1 MTDALE
7 AQSREAIQKG
17 SKSFAAA
24 AALFD
29 AQTRAD
35 AEMLYAWCRH
45 CDDVIDG
52 QTLGHGMTVVDAADA
67 KVRLASLYTQTRS
80 ALAGETTADPVFAG
94 FQRVALARAIPE
106 RYALDLI
113 DGFSMDVAGRQ
124 YETLEEL
131 LDYCW
136 GVAGVVGAMMAIV
149 MGVRPDDLVTLR
161 RAQDLGLG
169 FQLTN
174 IARDLVEDARNQ
186 RVYAPRAWLA
196 ELGVPEGEL
205 ADEIHRPAVA
215 LIAQRLVKA
224 AEPYYRSA
232 RWGLR
237 DLPPRSAWA
246 IAAARGVYRQIGL
259 DVVAGG
265 ERAWDARVVVSG
277 RMKLWRALEGGV
289 IAARSATWDRWVTP
303 PSRPPLWSKI

>member
-1 MTDALE
+1 MSALE
-7 AQSREAIQKG
+7 TQSREAIQKG

-52 QTLGHGMTVVDAADA
+52 QTLGHGMSPVTDAP
-67 KVRLASLYTQTRS
+67 KRLAALYAQTRS
-80 ALAGETTADPVFAG
+80 ALAGEPPVDPVFAA
-94 FQRVALARAIPE
+94 FQTVALRRGLPE

-113 DGFSMDVAGRQ
+113 DGFAMDVEGRS
-124 YETLEEL
+124 YETLEDL
-131 LDYCW
+131 LAYCW

-149 MGVRPDDLVTLR
+149 MGVPASDLATLR

-174 IARDLVEDARNQ
+174 IARDIVEDARND
-186 RVYAPRAWLA
+186 RIYVPRAWLA
-196 ELGVPEGEL
+196 ELSLPPEQL
-205 ADEIHRPAVA
+205 ADPARRGDVA
-215 LIAQRLVKA
+215 ILARRLVEA
-224 AEPYYRSA
+224 AEPYYASA

-237 DLPPRSAWA
+237 DLPVRSAWA

-259 DVVAGG
+259 DVVAAGPAAWG
-265 ERAWDARVVVSG
+265 ERIIVSG
-277 RMKLWRALEGGV
+277 RMKAWRALEGGL
-289 IAARSATWDRWVTP
+289 IALRSATADRLGAP
-303 PSRPPLWSKI
+303 PPRPPLWSKI